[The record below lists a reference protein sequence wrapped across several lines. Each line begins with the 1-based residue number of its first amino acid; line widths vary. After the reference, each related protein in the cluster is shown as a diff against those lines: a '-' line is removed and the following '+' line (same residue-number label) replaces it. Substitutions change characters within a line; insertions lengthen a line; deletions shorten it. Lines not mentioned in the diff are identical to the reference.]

1 MIVVDHEKKEFK
13 IGRGHESDIW
23 VNDISVSRTHVVLWY
38 IKEKGFELEDWKS
51 KFGTL
56 VFLKDSIKLDSMK

>member
-1 MIVVDHEKKEFK
+1 MIVVDDAWKEFK

-23 VNDISVSRTHVVLWY
+23 INDISVSRTHVVLKY
-38 IKEKGFELEDWKS
+38 IKDKGFELEDKKS

-56 VFLKDSIKLDSMK
+56 VFIKDPIKIDPMR